1 MDIALIVI
9 ASIVSLGLTSVTVV
23 MVLHMRSKLLEATRI
38 SIYEEG
44 KTKNQE
50 NSSATK
56 ISSIVTGTL
65 PRECYTFRKILL
77 FHIWVKSMCAWPRF
91 RPRNFTSM
99 TILKHSS
106 SVDYSRRIK
115 TVSGNAIS
123 LFLQGYCIRFLAHGG
138 VTHAVTSMVEKIKFY
153 KKAIL

>member
-65 PRECYTFRKILL
+65 PRECYKFRKILL
-77 FHIWVKSMCAWPRF
+77 LHIWVRSTYPWPRF
-91 RPRNFTSM
+91 RSRNFTSM

-106 SVDYSRRIK
+106 GVDYSRRIK
-115 TVSGNAIS
+115 TVSGNAFS
-123 LFLQGYCIRFLAHGG
+123 LFLQCHCIQFLAYGG
-138 VTHAVTSMVEKIKFY
+138 VTYAVSSMVEKIKLY
-153 KKAIL
+153 KRAVL